1 MELPEGLD
9 EFLKFTP
16 LLEDPHLP
24 SYVSHHIVKVYNLDG
39 TFTYERRERS
49 PLLRNASIVVL
60 QSDFTQLQL

>member
-9 EFLKFTP
+9 EFLKFKP

-24 SYVSHHIVKVYNLDG
+24 SYVSHNIVKVYNLDG